1 MEKEYFTYFQIGPA
15 IFVRIVICLAALRL
29 LSSIELHPMNM
40 KNLSFIAK
48 FFMKI
53 PEKAS
58 DRN

>member
-1 MEKEYFTYFQIGPA
+1 MEKEYFTYFQI

-48 FFMKI
+48 FFIKI